1 MPLPALSE
9 VPLPEPAAL
18 SSEQL
23 RGAQCV
29 FCPAP
34 LSNAAAVDLGRR
46 VIKVHGATVAW
57 CPRSC
62 PSCWKAQP

>member
-1 MPLPALSE
+1 M
-9 VPLPEPAAL
+9 

-46 VIKVHGATVAW
+46 VIEVHGSTVAW
-57 CPRSC
+57 FPRSC